1 MPLLTYPSRL
11 AECKICSSM
20 VSVERLHEHLLADA
34 RMLRVIKTSRP
45 EWGRQECE
53 EYLRT
58 LCSPTKRPKSSESYP
73 PRPTT

>member
-1 MPLLTYPSRL
+1 MTLLSYPSRL
-11 AECKICSSM
+11 AECQICSTL
-20 VSVERLHEHLLADA
+20 VPVENLPEHLLADA

-58 LCSPTKRPKSSESYP
+58 LCSPTQRLKEH
-73 PRPTT
+73 

>member
-1 MPLLTYPSRL
+1 MTLLTYPSRL
-11 AECKICSSM
+11 AECKICSTM
-20 VSVERLHEHLLADA
+20 VPVENLPEHLLADA

-58 LCSPTKRPKSSESYP
+58 LCSPTQRLKEH
-73 PRPTT
+73 